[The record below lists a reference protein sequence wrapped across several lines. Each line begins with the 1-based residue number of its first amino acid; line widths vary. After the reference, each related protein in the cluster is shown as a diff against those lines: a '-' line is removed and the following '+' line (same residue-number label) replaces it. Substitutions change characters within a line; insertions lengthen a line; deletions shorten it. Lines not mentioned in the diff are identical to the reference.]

1 MSHNVITAFRSTPF
15 GRDGAVNNNE
25 EQNGATLVQLSSPPG
40 SERKPRAELHLE
52 RVRNRGCRG
61 ESTQIADGFV
71 VGSRLIRS
79 RPVLVTKVGP
89 VQYIVELCENGQ
101 PLASRQREI
110 LGHPGVRVDER
121 QPARVVDADWLSI

>member
-1 MSHNVITAFRSTPF
+1 LNLYVVPCLVELAAARARQL
-15 GRDGAVNNNE
+15 GVN
-25 EQNGATLVQLSSPPG
+25 SSCRER
-40 SERKPRAELHLE
+40 SERKPRAELQLE
-52 RVRNRGCRG
+52 RVRNRRRRG
-61 ESTQIADGFV
+61 ESTQVADGLV
-71 VGSRLIRS
+71 VGCRLIRS